1 MKSIF
6 NVFFACFFFS
16 VCAIAAE
23 PQTKPAPAT
32 QPAATTP
39 EARDGKAPARQ
50 VLEQRIVNDVIIEQA
65 FFGSGTHLADVTD
78 RVVQLLRAEP
88 LGFAAQ
94 GDWLHADPAPGKNK
108 SLLIKYVYRD
118 KARLFMVTGA
128 NRASYSALI
137 AVEE

>member
-1 MKSIF
+1 MKSRFYVLVAILCSAAW
-6 NVFFACFFFS
+6 V
-16 VCAIAAE
+16 IAAE
-23 PQTKPAPAT
+23 PQTKPTT
-32 QPAATTP
+32 QPAATP
-39 EARDGKAPARQ
+39 EGREGKPPARQ

-65 FFGSGTHLADVTD
+65 MFGSGTHLADVTD

-88 LGFAAQ
+88 LGFTAQ